1 MGNVRT
7 LALWLGLTVWAAG
20 CGETKAPGAPIDED
34 GSTGEDDAGEDADVD
49 AADEAGDD
57 GGDPV
62 DAGAD
67 VEPVPD
73 GGNVSECSGDVLDFA
88 AARSPGRPFSA
99 ALIGNRTH
107 LVYVVPSGGGS
118 SGNNTAQGL
127 RYVSFDTT
135 TEPGMPADLVN
146 VGVGSTNGTRDPAL
160 LARGQFL
167 DLIYSAANDFNPY
180 DLYSKDITADAAPVQ
195 ETSGGNR
202 IESAGVL
209 GPLGSGFGMVY
220 SADSPSA
227 NMPAGIFFKLPGV
240 SAQEVVPESAGYHAA
255 QLAFM
260 GFGDSPPRGVIGF
273 LSDLATKPG
282 IFAQNISASGAPTG
296 TLTTL
301 TAQIGGT
308 SAVDI
313 AKGKDGAGAIIYTEA
328 PAGSIHQLR
337 FREIDE
343 TGTISSSIRNLTNAN
358 QNLRDISIAAY
369 SHGFVIAYRRVGGP
383 TGAQAS
389 IYLQFVDEMGN
400 ISGTRLVRKAA
411 LTGGGLKVLVANDGR
426 LLVLWAETETL
437 MNPVSNK
444 TEIGLRVYAARL
456 LCAM

>member
-1 MGNVRT
+1 
-7 LALWLGLTVWAAG
+7 
-20 CGETKAPGAPIDED
+20 
-34 GSTGEDDAGEDADVD
+34 
-49 AADEAGDD
+49 
-57 GGDPV
+57 
-62 DAGAD
+62 
-67 VEPVPD
+67 
-73 GGNVSECSGDVLDFA
+73 VLHFP
-88 AARSPGRPFSA
+88 AARSVGRPFSA
-99 ALIGNRTH
+99 ALVGNKTH

-135 TEPGMPADLVN
+135 TDPGAPVDLVN
-146 VGVGSTNGTRDPAL
+146 VGIDTYSLTRDPAL

-167 DLIYSAANDFNPY
+167 DLIYSAANGSAF
-180 DLYSKDITADAAPVQ
+180 DLYSKDVTAETGPVQ

-209 GPLGSGFGMVY
+209 GVLGSDLGMVY

-227 NMPAGIFFKLPGV
+227 NMPAGIFFKLPGM
-240 SAQEVVPESAGYHAA
+240 SPQEVVAESAGYHAA

-260 GFGDSPPRGVIGF
+260 GFGDSSPRGVIGF

-282 IFAQNISASGAPTG
+282 IFAQSISASGAPTG

-301 TAQIGGT
+301 TTQIGGT

-328 PAGSIHQLR
+328 PAGAVHQLR

-343 TGTISSSIRNLTNAN
+343 TGKISSSIRNLTNAN

-369 SHGFVIAYRRVGGP
+369 SHGFVIAYRRVGGLP
-383 TGAQAS
+383 DAQAS

-400 ISGTRLVRKAA
+400 ISGTRLVTKAA

-426 LLVLWAETETL
+426 LIVLWAETETT
-437 MNPVSNK
+437 MNPISMK

-456 LCAM
+456 VCAM